1 MNLYNEYKKL
11 VKEKEYGKLK
21 RAWFT
26 TFTISPDFIERYIL
40 PPLLNLDNE
49 VPKTLSQ
56 FETINV
62 ALDNSEIDICFFY
75 DAKMPLEGFKRT
87 TVKLQGIYNNN
98 GLFHPKVTLIEFE
111 KKTFLMV
118 GSANLTLSGWG
129 RNREAVTIKEIGEK
143 QADQVI
149 KFFESFNI
157 KTKVPKAI
165 NTNMKWDLIY
175 KDLSKV
181 LKNENNSLYVWSP
194 YFSSELESTYKRF
207 FPNYNIKII
216 PDKIDGKIRL
226 SKLPNI
232 DKIEFFDDS
241 FSRKDFMT
249 HAKIWLTQNKICIGS
264 HNFTS
269 AALGNDNIEASII
282 DEVDSSTIKNLTRNL
297 NALETPILMT
307 EEELKEN
314 DLSDNNYFD
323 LTVHLEA
330 DWKNRTIRFYF
341 LENEEK
347 RLNDFLPFTLYLP
360 GGIKKKQIDRIHG
373 NCKEYFLILDKSGTE
388 KIDKF
393 FNALL
398 SDRVFHIEAEVNN
411 ENKIITSVYIE
422 EVGANINYR
431 NPHKYTNLQD
441 FFIDSITDTI
451 PENSNRTK
459 LTHEEDSELNIEEYN
474 SELRVFSYF
483 EIFQIFMKLKE
494 RISEITYDSIEFIH
508 TVCYAPN
515 SLKVLK
521 SLLEDEMKSSS
532 SIYSWFII
540 NEFNSLLKNLKIKR
554 AMISPIKQIK
564 LNEKNERFIELA
576 SKIKGYK

>member
-1 MNLYNEYKKL
+1 MNLYNKYKKL

-111 KKTFLMV
+111 KKSFLMV

-129 RNREAVTIKEIGEK
+129 RNREAVTIKEIGRK
-143 QADQVI
+143 QANQVT

-157 KTKVPKAI
+157 KTIVPKAI
-165 NTNMKWDLIY
+165 NTNMEWDLIY

-181 LKNENNSLYVWSP
+181 LKNESNSLYVWSP

-241 FSRKDFMT
+241 FNRRDFMT

-297 NALETPILMT
+297 NVLETPILMT

-314 DLSDNNYFD
+314 DISDNYFD

-360 GGIKKKQIDRIHG
+360 GGIEKKQTNPIHG
-373 NCKEYFLILDKSGTE
+373 NCKEYPLVLDKNGTE

-398 SDRVFHIEAEVNN
+398 SDRVFHIESKVNN
-411 ENKIITSVYIE
+411 ENKIITSAYIE
-422 EVGANINYR
+422 EIGANINHR

-441 FFIDSITDTI
+441 FFIDSLTDTT
-451 PENSNRTK
+451 PENSNRIK
-459 LTHEEDSELNIEEYN
+459 IIQEGDFELNIEEYIN
-474 SELRVFSYF
+474 ESRAFSYF

-494 RISEITYDSIEFIH
+494 RISKIPYDSVEFIYA
-508 TVCYAPN
+508 VCYAPN

-521 SLLEDEMKSSS
+521 SLLEEEIKNNS

-540 NEFNSLLKNLKIKR
+540 DEFNTLLKDLKIKR
-554 AMISPIKQIK
+554 SIICPIEQIK
-564 LNEKNERFIELA
+564 LNEKNKIFIDLA